1 MKVLINGEW
10 CDSASGKT
18 FAVHNPA
25 TGDVVE
31 EAPLGGEDD
40 VQSAVEAA
48 DEAFADW
55 SSRSPRERGKILFF
69 AAEEVRRRNAELGAL
84 LTTEQGKPI
93 REAVDEVN
101 GFANILEYYYAL
113 SAGERGE
120 SMVLQ
125 SHGHFLVQRRPIGIC
140 GAIIPWNMP
149 AIIMG
154 WKIGPALVA
163 GNTMILKPAR
173 TAPLTCGRLA
183 EILEGVGLPPGVL
196 NVVTG
201 PGETVGREIARNPA
215 IRKVSFTG
223 EGGTGKQVALDAAP
237 ALKRLTLE
245 LGGSDPMIVCDDAD
259 IPMAVEGVI
268 KGRFYNCGQTC
279 TAVKRL
285 YLYESIADEFL
296 GFLRA
301 RVGAIVVGNG
311 MERGV
316 NMGPLNNRSGLDR
329 LVRQVDAARERDEG
343 EIIVGGKAPGR
354 EGYER
359 GFFFMPTIVTDVP
372 HDSVLFTEETFGP
385 VLPIAT
391 VAGLDEALE
400 RANSSCYG
408 LGASI
413 WTRDAGVIARA
424 TGELE
429 AGIIWVNQHLRI
441 PPEVPF
447 GGTKESGTGRENG
460 SRALD
465 DYIEETTILMRL

>member
-1 MKVLINGEW
+1 MI
-10 CDSASGKT
+10 
-18 FAVHNPA
+18 PA
-25 TGDVVE
+25 
-31 EAPLGGEDD
+31 
-40 VQSAVEAA
+40 AVEAA
-48 DEAFADW
+48 GRFFRLGRKE
-55 SSRSPRERGKILFF
+55 PRVRARFFCCRRGAPQECGF
-69 AAEEVRRRNAELGAL
+69 GAL
-84 LTTEQGKPI
+84 LTTEQAI

-125 SHGHFLVQRRPIGIC
+125 SHGHFLIQRRPIGIC

-163 GNTMILKPAR
+163 GNTMILKPSR

-400 RANSSCYG
+400 RANSIVTAWSIDMDPG
-408 LGASI
+408 RRRDRPGDRGRGRDHMGQPAS
-413 WTRDAGVIARA
+413 AYPA
-424 TGELE
+424 
-429 AGIIWVNQHLRI
+429 
-441 PPEVPF
+441 
-447 GGTKESGTGRENG
+447 
-460 SRALD
+460 
-465 DYIEETTILMRL
+465 